1 MPKEVS
7 IIVPD
12 IGDFDDVEVIEILVS
27 EGEVISLDQS
37 LVTLESEKATMELP
51 ATTAGTVTKI
61 HVHLGAR
68 VAEGSSLVTVKADS
82 KDETVSLPMD
92 SVELRSERSVSPV
105 PRVAKPES
113 IEESRVSL
121 ADSVFSSEKNRAH
134 ASPSVRRMAAELGV
148 NLSLVEGSGRKG
160 RVRKED
166 LRGFVKSAVS
176 EEPSLTSARRQDSK
190 HSVDFSRFGD
200 IELVSENKIRRV
212 SARNLQRSWTDI
224 PHVTHFDEV
233 DITELEMYRK
243 RKKEEAEARGLRLTL
258 LPFLLQTSAKVLEK
272 FPRMNSSLDPSNE
285 ALIFKKYFNIGVA
298 VDTDNGLVV
307 PVIRD
312 VDQKGLWELSS
323 ELSEVSER
331 ARSRKLSPSDLSG
344 GCFSISS
351 LGGIGGIGFTPIVN
365 SPEVAIL
372 GVSRAEMRPVYL
384 EGEFKPR
391 LMLPI
396 SLSYDH
402 RVIDGAYAAR
412 ITRSFADLLEDLR
425 NLLL

>member
-1 MPKEVS
+1 M
-7 IIVPD
+7 
-12 IGDFDDVEVIEILVS
+12 
-27 EGEVISLDQS
+27 
-37 LVTLESEKATMELP
+37 
-51 ATTAGTVTKI
+51 
-61 HVHLGAR
+61 
-68 VAEGSSLVTVKADS
+68 
-82 KDETVSLPMD
+82 
-92 SVELRSERSVSPV
+92 
-105 PRVAKPES
+105 
-113 IEESRVSL
+113 
-121 ADSVFSSEKNRAH
+121 
-134 ASPSVRRMAAELGV
+134 

-243 RKKEEAEARGLRLTL
+243 RKKDEAEARGLRLTL

-351 LGGIGGIGFTPIVN
+351 LGGIGGIGVTPIVT

-384 EGEFKPR
+384 DGQFKPR